1 MAPEH
6 YFLFFNISI
15 ILGII
20 PKKEVLQMGNTLHE
34 AGSDTVDTIV
44 QIAKGLSNVA
54 TNKVAN
60 KSEYSYSSI
69 AKAAS
74 KLIAVFP
81 VLTSRTVSFDT
92 ARMTSKYIE
101 QISCQ
106 FFMFAL
112 QQANISNAKDGITY
126 LRQFHQNLNMGDDNT
141 DAVIAAMQSWI
152 DAYTKGTQEST
163 TFADVLNNEAL
174 SEAMVDPFMMQSDDV
189 KISASDMR
197 ELMHAMQ
204 ESANI
209 QFYDTKLNPLSID
222 DYVVREFAGGDYRV
236 TVSPYALNEVT
247 GNKNDPVDND
257 YDPRLDKNDPRYDY
271 TYSQYYNRL
280 SDDYKIYYDTGRYSS
295 AADAYKDQQYD
306 RRSKENSNNTYRANK
321 EYNRHQEVQDK
332 NYTERYKAYQKAETE
347 RQKEANRAHEADRQY
362 NDQKDKEAKEQNDR
376 INANRMRAN
385 TAFLKDQDI
394 KKMNDAVPSILI
406 VKFYQKNDNDISGVA
421 TEFLIGIK
429 SKVVPI
435 TTTEILRRIMNDN
448 KDGQKFLKFMRVI
461 TGELKAS
468 DVLLGLSRITDDV
481 KSYKVKGA
489 RGDIWTL
496 LQNRAVAAKEQVR
509 SGKHNDFSAITT
521 VLISQQDAD
530 ELYREENF
538 DINDPKNAV
547 HFMQSYNLMG
557 FAIADDSNEVLHLLL
572 DNGSKNFEDI
582 SYRMLERETQDSTYK
597 KLINL
602 MAASK

>member
-34 AGSDTVDTIV
+34 AGSDTVDTII

-54 TNKVAN
+54 TNKVSN

-69 AKAAS
+69 ANAAS

-112 QQANISNAKDGITY
+112 QQANISNAKDGIAY

-163 TFADVLNNEAL
+163 TFADALNNEVL

-236 TVSPYALNEVT
+236 TVSPYILNEAKA
-247 GNKNDPVDND
+247 NKRKANNSYNENKEQHRHEEEINKILNDRMKIYQNAQSERDKQDAENEKQQKEDQKSTSRDND
-257 YDPRLDKNDPRYDY
+257 WRD
-271 TYSQYYNRL
+271 
-280 SDDYKIYYDTGRYSS
+280 
-295 AADAYKDQQYD
+295 
-306 RRSKENSNNTYRANK
+306 
-321 EYNRHQEVQDK
+321 
-332 NYTERYKAYQKAETE
+332 
-347 RQKEANRAHEADRQY
+347 
-362 NDQKDKEAKEQNDR
+362 
-376 INANRMRAN
+376 ANRMHNN

-394 KKMNDAVPSILI
+394 KKMNDALPSILI
-406 VKFYQKNDNDISGVA
+406 VKFYQKNSNDGVSGVA

-538 DINDPKNAV
+538 DINDPKNAI

>member
-69 AKAAS
+69 ANAAS

-92 ARMTSKYIE
+92 ARMTAKYIE

-112 QQANISNAKDGITY
+112 QQANISNAKDGIAY

-163 TFADVLNNEAL
+163 TFADALNNEVL

-236 TVSPYALNEVT
+236 TVSPYILNEAKA
-247 GNKNDPVDND
+247 NKRKANN
-257 YDPRLDKNDPRYDY
+257 
-271 TYSQYYNRL
+271 SYNENKEQHRHEEEMN
-280 SDDYKIYYDTGRYSS
+280 KIYN
-295 AADAYKDQQYD
+295 D
-306 RRSKENSNNTYRANK
+306 RMKI
-321 EYNRHQEVQDK
+321 
-332 NYTERYKAYQKAETE
+332 YQKAQSE
-347 RQKEANRAHEADRQY
+347 RDKQDAENEKQQKE
-362 NDQKDKEAKEQNDR
+362 DQKSTSRDNDWR
-376 INANRMRAN
+376 DANRMHNN

-394 KKMNDAVPSILI
+394 KKMNDALPSILI
-406 VKFYQKNDNDISGVA
+406 VKFYQKNSNDGVSGVA
-421 TEFLIGIK
+421 TEFIIGIK

-538 DINDPKNAV
+538 DINDPKNAI

>member
-112 QQANISNAKDGITY
+112 QQANISNAKDGIAY

-163 TFADVLNNEAL
+163 TFADALNNEVL

-189 KISASDMR
+189 KISASDIR

-222 DYVVREFAGGDYRV
+222 DYVVREFAGGDYKV
-236 TVSPYALNEVT
+236 TVSPYILNEA
-247 GNKNDPVDND
+247 K
-257 YDPRLDKNDPRYDY
+257 
-271 TYSQYYNRL
+271 
-280 SDDYKIYYDTGRYSS
+280 
-295 AADAYKDQQYD
+295 
-306 RRSKENSNNTYRANK
+306 ANK
-321 EYNRHQEVQDK
+321 RKANNSYNENKEQHRHEEEMNKILNDRMK
-332 NYTERYKAYQKAETE
+332 TYQKAQSE
-347 RQKEANRAHEADRQY
+347 RDKQDAENEKQQKE
-362 NDQKDKEAKEQNDR
+362 DQKSTSRDNDWR
-376 INANRMRAN
+376 DANRMHNN

-406 VKFYQKNDNDISGVA
+406 VKFYQKNSNDAVSGVA

-538 DINDPKNAV
+538 DINDPKNAI

>member
-69 AKAAS
+69 ANAAS

-112 QQANISNAKDGITY
+112 QQANISNAKDGIAY

-163 TFADVLNNEAL
+163 TFADALNNEAL

-236 TVSPYALNEVT
+236 TVSPYILNEAKT
-247 GNKNDPVDND
+247 NKRKANNSYNENKEQHRHEEKMNEILNDRMKIYQNAQSEKDKQDAENEKQQKEDQKSTSRDND
-257 YDPRLDKNDPRYDY
+257 WRD
-271 TYSQYYNRL
+271 
-280 SDDYKIYYDTGRYSS
+280 
-295 AADAYKDQQYD
+295 
-306 RRSKENSNNTYRANK
+306 
-321 EYNRHQEVQDK
+321 
-332 NYTERYKAYQKAETE
+332 
-347 RQKEANRAHEADRQY
+347 
-362 NDQKDKEAKEQNDR
+362 
-376 INANRMRAN
+376 ANRMHNN

-406 VKFYQKNDNDISGVA
+406 VKFYQKNSNDAVSGVA

-538 DINDPKNAV
+538 DINDPKNAI

>member
-112 QQANISNAKDGITY
+112 QQANISNAKDGIAY

-163 TFADVLNNEAL
+163 TFADALNNEVL

-189 KISASDMR
+189 KISASDIR

-236 TVSPYALNEVT
+236 TVSPYILNEVKLDR
-247 GNKNDPVDND
+247 NKANNS
-257 YDPRLDKNDPRYDY
+257 Y
-271 TYSQYYNRL
+271 
-280 SDDYKIYYDTGRYSS
+280 
-295 AADAYKDQQYD
+295 
-306 RRSKENSNNTYRANK
+306 KENK
-321 EYNRHQEVQDK
+321 EQHRHEEEMDR
-332 NYTERYKAYQKAETE
+332 NYTERYKADRKAETE
-347 RQKEANRAHEADRQY
+347 YYKEYNRSREADRQY
-362 NDQKDKEAKEQNDR
+362 NDQKDKDAKEQNDR
-376 INANRMRAN
+376 VNANRMRAN
-385 TAFLKDQDI
+385 TTILKDQDI

-435 TTTEILRRIMNDN
+435 TTAEILRRIMNDN

-538 DINDPKNAV
+538 DINDPKNAI

>member
-20 PKKEVLQMGNTLHE
+20 PKKEVLQMVNTLHE

-69 AKAAS
+69 ANAS
-74 KLIAVFP
+74 SNLIAVFP
-81 VLTSRTVSFDT
+81 VLASRTVSFDT
-92 ARMTSKYIE
+92 ARMASKYIE
-101 QISCQ
+101 QLSCQ
-106 FFMFAL
+106 FFMFVL
-112 QQANISNAKDGITY
+112 QQANISNAKDGIAY

-163 TFADVLNNEAL
+163 TFADALNNEVL

-236 TVSPYALNEVT
+236 TVSPYILNEAKA
-247 GNKNDPVDND
+247 NKRKANN
-257 YDPRLDKNDPRYDY
+257 
-271 TYSQYYNRL
+271 SYNENKEQHRHEEEMN
-280 SDDYKIYYDTGRYSS
+280 KIYN
-295 AADAYKDQQYD
+295 D
-306 RRSKENSNNTYRANK
+306 RMKI
-321 EYNRHQEVQDK
+321 
-332 NYTERYKAYQKAETE
+332 YQKAQSE
-347 RQKEANRAHEADRQY
+347 RDKQDAENEKQKKE
-362 NDQKDKEAKEQNDR
+362 DQKNTSRDNDWR
-376 INANRMRAN
+376 DANRMHNN

-394 KKMNDAVPSILI
+394 KKMNDALPSILI
-406 VKFYQKNDNDISGVA
+406 VKFYQKNSDGGVSGVA
-421 TEFLIGIK
+421 TEFIIGIK

-538 DINDPKNAV
+538 DINDPKNAI

>member
-1 MAPEH
+1 
-6 YFLFFNISI
+6 
-15 ILGII
+15 
-20 PKKEVLQMGNTLHE
+20 
-34 AGSDTVDTIV
+34 
-44 QIAKGLSNVA
+44 
-54 TNKVAN
+54 
-60 KSEYSYSSI
+60 
-69 AKAAS
+69 
-74 KLIAVFP
+74 
-81 VLTSRTVSFDT
+81 
-92 ARMTSKYIE
+92 
-101 QISCQ
+101 
-106 FFMFAL
+106 
-112 QQANISNAKDGITY
+112 
-126 LRQFHQNLNMGDDNT
+126 
-141 DAVIAAMQSWI
+141 
-152 DAYTKGTQEST
+152 
-163 TFADVLNNEAL
+163 
-174 SEAMVDPFMMQSDDV
+174 
-189 KISASDMR
+189 
-197 ELMHAMQ
+197 
-204 ESANI
+204 
-209 QFYDTKLNPLSID
+209 
-222 DYVVREFAGGDYRV
+222 
-236 TVSPYALNEVT
+236 
-247 GNKNDPVDND
+247 
-257 YDPRLDKNDPRYDY
+257 
-271 TYSQYYNRL
+271 
-280 SDDYKIYYDTGRYSS
+280 
-295 AADAYKDQQYD
+295 
-306 RRSKENSNNTYRANK
+306 
-321 EYNRHQEVQDK
+321 
-332 NYTERYKAYQKAETE
+332 
-347 RQKEANRAHEADRQY
+347 
-362 NDQKDKEAKEQNDR
+362 
-376 INANRMRAN
+376 MRAN
-385 TAFLKDQDI
+385 TTILKDQDI

-406 VKFYQKNDNDISGVA
+406 VKFYQKNENNDVSGVA

-538 DINDPKNAV
+538 DINDPKNAI

>member
-44 QIAKGLSNVA
+44 KIAKGLSNVA
-54 TNKVAN
+54 TNAQAD

-81 VLTSRTVSFDT
+81 VLASRTVSFDT

-112 QQANISNAKDGITY
+112 QQANISNAKDGIAY

-152 DAYTKGTQEST
+152 DAYNAGKNESA
-163 TFADVLNNEAL
+163 TFADALNNEML

-197 ELMHAMQ
+197 DLMHAMQ

-236 TVSPYALNEVT
+236 TVSPYILNEA
-247 GNKNDPVDND
+247 K
-257 YDPRLDKNDPRYDY
+257 
-271 TYSQYYNRL
+271 
-280 SDDYKIYYDTGRYSS
+280 
-295 AADAYKDQQYD
+295 
-306 RRSKENSNNTYRANK
+306 ANK
-321 EYNRHQEVQDK
+321 KKAKNSYDENKEQHRHEEEMNKILNDRMK
-332 NYTERYKAYQKAETE
+332 TYQKAQSE
-347 RQKEANRAHEADRQY
+347 RDKQDAENEKQQKEEQRSTDRD
-362 NDQKDKEAKEQNDR
+362 NDW
-376 INANRMRAN
+376 INANRKHSNA
-385 TAFLKDQDI
+385 AILKDQDI

-406 VKFYQKNDNDISGVA
+406 VKFYQKNENNGVSGVA

-435 TTTEILRRIMNDN
+435 TTAEILRRIMNDN

-538 DINDPKNAV
+538 DINDPKNAI

>member
-69 AKAAS
+69 ANAAS

-152 DAYTKGTQEST
+152 DAYTKGTQESN
-163 TFADVLNNEAL
+163 TFADALNNEIL
-174 SEAMVDPFMMQSDDV
+174 SESMVDPFMMQSDDV

-236 TVSPYALNEVT
+236 TVSPYIINEA
-247 GNKNDPVDND
+247 K
-257 YDPRLDKNDPRYDY
+257 
-271 TYSQYYNRL
+271 
-280 SDDYKIYYDTGRYSS
+280 
-295 AADAYKDQQYD
+295 
-306 RRSKENSNNTYRANK
+306 ANK
-321 EYNRHQEVQDK
+321 RKANNSYNENKEQHRHEEEMNKILNDRMK
-332 NYTERYKAYQKAETE
+332 TYQKAQSEKDKQDAE
-347 RQKEANRAHEADRQY
+347 NEKQQKE
-362 NDQKDKEAKEQNDR
+362 DQKSTSRDNDWR
-376 INANRMRAN
+376 DANRMHNN

-394 KKMNDAVPSILI
+394 KKMNDALPSILI
-406 VKFYQKNDNDISGVA
+406 VKFYQKNSNDAVSGVA
-421 TEFLIGIK
+421 TEFIIGIK

-481 KSYKVKGA
+481 KSYKIKGA

-538 DINDPKNAV
+538 DINDPKNAI

>member
-69 AKAAS
+69 ANAAS

-112 QQANISNAKDGITY
+112 QQANISNAKDGIAY

-141 DAVIAAMQSWI
+141 DSVIAAMQSWI
-152 DAYTKGTQEST
+152 DAYTKGTQESN
-163 TFADVLNNEAL
+163 TFADALNNEVL

-236 TVSPYALNEVT
+236 TVSPYILNEAKA
-247 GNKNDPVDND
+247 NKRKANN
-257 YDPRLDKNDPRYDY
+257 
-271 TYSQYYNRL
+271 SYNENKEQHRHEEEMN
-280 SDDYKIYYDTGRYSS
+280 KIYN
-295 AADAYKDQQYD
+295 D
-306 RRSKENSNNTYRANK
+306 RMKT
-321 EYNRHQEVQDK
+321 
-332 NYTERYKAYQKAETE
+332 YQKAQSE
-347 RQKEANRAHEADRQY
+347 RDKQDAENEKQQKE
-362 NDQKDKEAKEQNDR
+362 DQKSTSRDNDWKD
-376 INANRMRAN
+376 ANRMHNN

-406 VKFYQKNDNDISGVA
+406 VKFYQKNSNDSVSGVA

-538 DINDPKNAV
+538 DINDPKNAI

>member
-34 AGSDTVDTIV
+34 ASSDTVDTIV

-54 TNKVAN
+54 TNKVGD
-60 KSEYSYSSI
+60 KSSYSYSSI

-112 QQANISNAKDGITY
+112 QQANISNAKDGIEY

-152 DAYTKGTQEST
+152 DAYNAGKNENA
-163 TFADVLNNEAL
+163 TFADVLQNDIL
-174 SEAMVDPFMMQSDDV
+174 SESYVDPFMMQSDNV
-189 KISASDMR
+189 KISAADMR
-197 ELMHAMQ
+197 DIMHLMQ
-204 ESANI
+204 ENANI

-222 DYVVREFAGGDYRV
+222 DYVVREFAGGNYSV
-236 TVSPYALNEVT
+236 TISPYTLNEA
-247 GNKNDPVDND
+247 KLDPQKANNS
-257 YDPRLDKNDPRYDY
+257 Y
-271 TYSQYYNRL
+271 
-280 SDDYKIYYDTGRYSS
+280 
-295 AADAYKDQQYD
+295 
-306 RRSKENSNNTYRANK
+306 KENK
-321 EYNRHQEVQDK
+321 EQHRHEEEMDK
-332 NYTERYKAYQKAETE
+332 NYTERYKADRRAETE
-347 RQKEANRAHEADRQY
+347 YYKEYNRSKEADRQY
-362 NDQKDKEAKEQNDR
+362 NDQKAKESKEQADHD
-376 INANRMRAN
+376 NANRMRAN

-406 VKFYQKNDNDISGVA
+406 VKFYQKNDNNGVSGVA

-468 DVLLGLSRITDDV
+468 DVILGLSRITDDV

-538 DINDPKNAV
+538 DINDPKNAI

-572 DNGSKNFEDI
+572 DNGSKSFEDI

>member
-54 TNKVAN
+54 TNSKGD

-69 AKAAS
+69 ANAAS

-112 QQANISNAKDGITY
+112 QQANISNAKDGIAY

-152 DAYTKGTQEST
+152 DAYTIGRNESA
-163 TFADVLNNEAL
+163 TFADALNNEIL

-197 ELMHAMQ
+197 ELMYAMQ

-236 TVSPYALNEVT
+236 TVSPYILNEA
-247 GNKNDPVDND
+247 K
-257 YDPRLDKNDPRYDY
+257 
-271 TYSQYYNRL
+271 
-280 SDDYKIYYDTGRYSS
+280 
-295 AADAYKDQQYD
+295 
-306 RRSKENSNNTYRANK
+306 ANK
-321 EYNRHQEVQDK
+321 KKANNSYNENKEQHRHEEEMNKILNDRMK
-332 NYTERYKAYQKAETE
+332 TYQKAQSE
-347 RQKEANRAHEADRQY
+347 RDKQDAENEKQQKEEQRSTDRD
-362 NDQKDKEAKEQNDR
+362 NDW
-376 INANRMRAN
+376 INANRKHSN
-385 TAFLKDQDI
+385 TAILKDQDI

-406 VKFYQKNDNDISGVA
+406 VKFYQKNDNNAVSGVA

-435 TTTEILRRIMNDN
+435 TTAEILRRIMNDN

-538 DINDPKNAV
+538 DINDPKNAI

>member
-69 AKAAS
+69 ANAAS

-112 QQANISNAKDGITY
+112 QQANISNAKDGIAY

-163 TFADVLNNEAL
+163 TFADVLNNEVL

-236 TVSPYALNEVT
+236 TVSPYVLNEA
-247 GNKNDPVDND
+247 K
-257 YDPRLDKNDPRYDY
+257 
-271 TYSQYYNRL
+271 
-280 SDDYKIYYDTGRYSS
+280 
-295 AADAYKDQQYD
+295 
-306 RRSKENSNNTYRANK
+306 ANK
-321 EYNRHQEVQDK
+321 RKANNSYNENKEQHRHEEEMNKILNDRMK
-332 NYTERYKAYQKAETE
+332 IYQKAQSE
-347 RQKEANRAHEADRQY
+347 RDKQDAENEKQQKEDQKSTSRDNDWKDANRIH
-362 NDQKDKEAKEQNDR
+362 N
-376 INANRMRAN
+376 N
-385 TAFLKDQDI
+385 TAILKDQDI

-406 VKFYQKNDNDISGVA
+406 VKFYQKNSNDAVSGVA

-538 DINDPKNAV
+538 DINDPKNAI

>member
-69 AKAAS
+69 ANAAS

-163 TFADVLNNEAL
+163 TFADALNNEVL

-236 TVSPYALNEVT
+236 TVSPYILNEA
-247 GNKNDPVDND
+247 K
-257 YDPRLDKNDPRYDY
+257 
-271 TYSQYYNRL
+271 
-280 SDDYKIYYDTGRYSS
+280 
-295 AADAYKDQQYD
+295 
-306 RRSKENSNNTYRANK
+306 ANK
-321 EYNRHQEVQDK
+321 RKANNSYNENKEQHRHEEEMNKILNDRMK
-332 NYTERYKAYQKAETE
+332 TYQKAQSE
-347 RQKEANRAHEADRQY
+347 RDKQDAENEKQQKE
-362 NDQKDKEAKEQNDR
+362 DQKSTSRDNDWR
-376 INANRMRAN
+376 DANRMHNN

-394 KKMNDAVPSILI
+394 KKMNDALPSILI
-406 VKFYQKNDNDISGVA
+406 VKFYQKNSNDAVSGVA

-538 DINDPKNAV
+538 DINDPKNAI

>member
-69 AKAAS
+69 ANAAS

-152 DAYTKGTQEST
+152 DAYTKGTQESN
-163 TFADVLNNEAL
+163 TFADALNNEVL

-189 KISASDMR
+189 RISASDMR
-197 ELMHAMQ
+197 ELMHVMQ

-222 DYVVREFAGGDYRV
+222 DYVVREFAGGDYKV
-236 TVSPYALNEVT
+236 TVSPYILNEA
-247 GNKNDPVDND
+247 K
-257 YDPRLDKNDPRYDY
+257 
-271 TYSQYYNRL
+271 
-280 SDDYKIYYDTGRYSS
+280 
-295 AADAYKDQQYD
+295 
-306 RRSKENSNNTYRANK
+306 ANK
-321 EYNRHQEVQDK
+321 RKANNSYNENKEQHRHEEEMNKILNDRMK
-332 NYTERYKAYQKAETE
+332 IYQKAQSE
-347 RQKEANRAHEADRQY
+347 RDKQDAENEKQQKE
-362 NDQKDKEAKEQNDR
+362 DQKSTSRDNDWR
-376 INANRMRAN
+376 DANRMHNN

-394 KKMNDAVPSILI
+394 KKMNDALPSILI
-406 VKFYQKNDNDISGVA
+406 VKFYQKNSNDAVSGVA

-489 RGDIWTL
+489 RGDIWNL

-538 DINDPKNAV
+538 DINNPKNAI

>member
-34 AGSDTVDTIV
+34 AGSDTVDTIIH
-44 QIAKGLSNVA
+44 IAKGLSNVA
-54 TNKVAN
+54 TNKVSN

-69 AKAAS
+69 ANAAS

-112 QQANISNAKDGITY
+112 QQANISNAKDGIAY

-163 TFADVLNNEAL
+163 TFADALNNEVL

-236 TVSPYALNEVT
+236 TVSPYILNEAKA
-247 GNKNDPVDND
+247 NKRKANNSYNENKEQHRHEEEMNKIYNDRMKIYQNAQSERDKQDAENEKQQKEDQKSTSRDND
-257 YDPRLDKNDPRYDY
+257 WRD
-271 TYSQYYNRL
+271 
-280 SDDYKIYYDTGRYSS
+280 
-295 AADAYKDQQYD
+295 
-306 RRSKENSNNTYRANK
+306 
-321 EYNRHQEVQDK
+321 
-332 NYTERYKAYQKAETE
+332 
-347 RQKEANRAHEADRQY
+347 
-362 NDQKDKEAKEQNDR
+362 
-376 INANRMRAN
+376 ANRMHNN

-394 KKMNDAVPSILI
+394 KKMNDALPSILI
-406 VKFYQKNDNDISGVA
+406 VKFYQKNSNDGVSGVA

-538 DINDPKNAV
+538 DINDPKNAI

>member
-1 MAPEH
+1 MTPEH

-69 AKAAS
+69 ANAAS

-106 FFMFAL
+106 FFMFVL

-163 TFADVLNNEAL
+163 TFADALNNEVL

-236 TVSPYALNEVT
+236 TVSPYILNEAKA
-247 GNKNDPVDND
+247 NKRKANNSYNENKEQHRHEEKMNEILNDRMKIYQNAQSEKDKQDAENEKQQKEDQKSTSGDND
-257 YDPRLDKNDPRYDY
+257 WRD
-271 TYSQYYNRL
+271 
-280 SDDYKIYYDTGRYSS
+280 
-295 AADAYKDQQYD
+295 
-306 RRSKENSNNTYRANK
+306 
-321 EYNRHQEVQDK
+321 
-332 NYTERYKAYQKAETE
+332 
-347 RQKEANRAHEADRQY
+347 
-362 NDQKDKEAKEQNDR
+362 
-376 INANRMRAN
+376 ANRMHNN
-385 TAFLKDQDI
+385 TAILKDQDI

-406 VKFYQKNDNDISGVA
+406 VKFYQKNSNDAVSGVA

-538 DINDPKNAV
+538 DINDPKNAI

>member
-1 MAPEH
+1 
-6 YFLFFNISI
+6 
-15 ILGII
+15 
-20 PKKEVLQMGNTLHE
+20 MGNTLHE

-54 TNKVAN
+54 TNKVSN

-69 AKAAS
+69 ANAAS

-112 QQANISNAKDGITY
+112 QQANISNAKDGIAY

-152 DAYTKGTQEST
+152 DAYTKGTQESN
-163 TFADVLNNEAL
+163 TFADALNNEIL
-174 SEAMVDPFMMQSDDV
+174 SESMVDPFMMQSDDV

-236 TVSPYALNEVT
+236 TVSPYILNEA
-247 GNKNDPVDND
+247 K
-257 YDPRLDKNDPRYDY
+257 
-271 TYSQYYNRL
+271 
-280 SDDYKIYYDTGRYSS
+280 
-295 AADAYKDQQYD
+295 
-306 RRSKENSNNTYRANK
+306 ANK
-321 EYNRHQEVQDK
+321 RKANNSYNENKEQHRHEEEMNKILNDRMK
-332 NYTERYKAYQKAETE
+332 IYQKAQSE
-347 RQKEANRAHEADRQY
+347 RDKQDAENEKQQKE
-362 NDQKDKEAKEQNDR
+362 DQKSTSRDNDWR
-376 INANRMRAN
+376 NANRMHNN

-406 VKFYQKNDNDISGVA
+406 VKFYQKNSNDAVSGVA

-538 DINDPKNAV
+538 DINDPKNAI

>member
-69 AKAAS
+69 ANASS

-106 FFMFAL
+106 LFMFVL

-163 TFADVLNNEAL
+163 TFADALNNEVL

-236 TVSPYALNEVT
+236 TVSPYILNEA
-247 GNKNDPVDND
+247 K
-257 YDPRLDKNDPRYDY
+257 
-271 TYSQYYNRL
+271 
-280 SDDYKIYYDTGRYSS
+280 
-295 AADAYKDQQYD
+295 
-306 RRSKENSNNTYRANK
+306 ANK
-321 EYNRHQEVQDK
+321 RKANNSYNENKEQHRHEEEMNKILNDRMK
-332 NYTERYKAYQKAETE
+332 IYQKAQSE
-347 RQKEANRAHEADRQY
+347 RDKQDAENEKQQKE
-362 NDQKDKEAKEQNDR
+362 DQKSTSRDNDWR
-376 INANRMRAN
+376 DANRMHNN

-394 KKMNDAVPSILI
+394 KKMNDALPSILI
-406 VKFYQKNDNDISGVA
+406 VKFYQKNSDGGVSGVA
-421 TEFLIGIK
+421 TEFIIGIK

-538 DINDPKNAV
+538 DINDPKNAI

>member
-69 AKAAS
+69 ANAAS

-152 DAYTKGTQEST
+152 DAYTKGTQESN
-163 TFADVLNNEAL
+163 TFADALNNEVL

-189 KISASDMR
+189 NISASDMR
-197 ELMHAMQ
+197 DLMHVMQ

-236 TVSPYALNEVT
+236 TVSPYILNEAKA
-247 GNKNDPVDND
+247 NKRKANNSYNENKEQHRHEEKMNEILNDRMKIYQNAQSEKDKQDAENEKQKKEDQKSTSRDND
-257 YDPRLDKNDPRYDY
+257 WRD
-271 TYSQYYNRL
+271 
-280 SDDYKIYYDTGRYSS
+280 
-295 AADAYKDQQYD
+295 
-306 RRSKENSNNTYRANK
+306 
-321 EYNRHQEVQDK
+321 
-332 NYTERYKAYQKAETE
+332 
-347 RQKEANRAHEADRQY
+347 
-362 NDQKDKEAKEQNDR
+362 
-376 INANRMRAN
+376 ANRMHNN

-394 KKMNDAVPSILI
+394 KKMNDALPSILI
-406 VKFYQKNDNDISGVA
+406 VKFYQKNSDGGVSGVA
-421 TEFLIGIK
+421 TEFIIGVK

-538 DINDPKNAV
+538 DINDPKNAI

>member
-112 QQANISNAKDGITY
+112 QQANISNAKDGIAY

-163 TFADVLNNEAL
+163 TFADILNNEAL
-174 SEAMVDPFMMQSDDV
+174 SEAMIDPFMMQSDDV

-197 ELMHAMQ
+197 ELMHVMQ

-236 TVSPYALNEVT
+236 TVSPYILNEAKLDR
-247 GNKNDPVDND
+247 NKANNS
-257 YDPRLDKNDPRYDY
+257 Y
-271 TYSQYYNRL
+271 
-280 SDDYKIYYDTGRYSS
+280 
-295 AADAYKDQQYD
+295 
-306 RRSKENSNNTYRANK
+306 KENK
-321 EYNRHQEVQDK
+321 EQHRHEEEMDR
-332 NYTERYKAYQKAETE
+332 NYTERYKADRKAETE
-347 RQKEANRAHEADRQY
+347 YYKEYNRSREADRQY
-362 NDQKDKEAKEQNDR
+362 NDQKDKDIKEQNDR
-376 INANRMRAN
+376 VNANRMRAN
-385 TAFLKDQDI
+385 TTILKDQDI

-435 TTTEILRRIMNDN
+435 TTAEILRRIMNDN

-538 DINDPKNAV
+538 DINDPKNAI

>member
-69 AKAAS
+69 ANASS

-106 FFMFAL
+106 FFMFVL
-112 QQANISNAKDGITY
+112 QQANISNAKDGIAY

-152 DAYTKGTQEST
+152 DAYTMNKNENA
-163 TFADVLNNEAL
+163 TFADVLQDDILKE
-174 SEAMVDPFMMQSDDV
+174 SYVDPFMMQSDDV

-222 DYVVREFAGGDYRV
+222 DYVVREFAGGDYKV
-236 TVSPYALNEVT
+236 TVSPYILNEA
-247 GNKNDPVDND
+247 K
-257 YDPRLDKNDPRYDY
+257 
-271 TYSQYYNRL
+271 
-280 SDDYKIYYDTGRYSS
+280 
-295 AADAYKDQQYD
+295 
-306 RRSKENSNNTYRANK
+306 ANK
-321 EYNRHQEVQDK
+321 RKANNSYNENKEQHRHEEEMNKILNDRMK
-332 NYTERYKAYQKAETE
+332 IYQKAQSE
-347 RQKEANRAHEADRQY
+347 RDKQDAENEKQQKE
-362 NDQKDKEAKEQNDR
+362 DQKSTSRDNDWR
-376 INANRMRAN
+376 DANRMHNN

-394 KKMNDAVPSILI
+394 KKMNDALPSILI
-406 VKFYQKNDNDISGVA
+406 VKFYQKNSDGGVSGVA
-421 TEFLIGIK
+421 TEFIIGVK

-468 DVLLGLSRITDDV
+468 DVLLGLSRIADDV

-538 DINDPKNAV
+538 DINDPKNAI

>member
-34 AGSDTVDTIV
+34 AGRDTVDTIV

-112 QQANISNAKDGITY
+112 QQANISNAKDGIAY

-163 TFADVLNNEAL
+163 TFADALNNEVL

-189 KISASDMR
+189 KISASDIR

-236 TVSPYALNEVT
+236 TVSPYILNEA
-247 GNKNDPVDND
+247 K
-257 YDPRLDKNDPRYDY
+257 
-271 TYSQYYNRL
+271 
-280 SDDYKIYYDTGRYSS
+280 
-295 AADAYKDQQYD
+295 
-306 RRSKENSNNTYRANK
+306 ANK
-321 EYNRHQEVQDK
+321 RKANNSYNENKEQHRHEEEMNKILNDRMK
-332 NYTERYKAYQKAETE
+332 TYQKAQSE
-347 RQKEANRAHEADRQY
+347 RDKQDAENEKQQKE
-362 NDQKDKEAKEQNDR
+362 DQKSTSRDNDWR
-376 INANRMRAN
+376 DANRMHNN

-406 VKFYQKNDNDISGVA
+406 VKFYQKNNNDAVSGVA

-435 TTTEILRRIMNDN
+435 TTAEILRRIMNDN

-538 DINDPKNAV
+538 DINDPKNAI

>member
-69 AKAAS
+69 ANASS

-81 VLTSRTVSFDT
+81 VLASRTVSFDT
-92 ARMTSKYIE
+92 ARMASKYIE
-101 QISCQ
+101 QLSCQ
-106 FFMFAL
+106 FFMFVL
-112 QQANISNAKDGITY
+112 QQANISNAKDGIAY

-163 TFADVLNNEAL
+163 TFADALNNEVL

-222 DYVVREFAGGDYRV
+222 DYVVREFAGGDYKV
-236 TVSPYALNEVT
+236 TVSPYILNEAKA
-247 GNKNDPVDND
+247 NKRKANNSYNENKEQHRHEEKMNEILNDRMKIYQNAQSEKDKQDAENEKQQKEDQKSTSRDND
-257 YDPRLDKNDPRYDY
+257 WRD
-271 TYSQYYNRL
+271 
-280 SDDYKIYYDTGRYSS
+280 
-295 AADAYKDQQYD
+295 
-306 RRSKENSNNTYRANK
+306 
-321 EYNRHQEVQDK
+321 
-332 NYTERYKAYQKAETE
+332 
-347 RQKEANRAHEADRQY
+347 
-362 NDQKDKEAKEQNDR
+362 
-376 INANRMRAN
+376 ANRMHNN

-394 KKMNDAVPSILI
+394 KKMNDALPSILI
-406 VKFYQKNDNDISGVA
+406 VKFYQKNSDGGVSGVA
-421 TEFLIGIK
+421 TEFIIGIK

-509 SGKHNDFSAITT
+509 YGKHNDFSAITT

-538 DINDPKNAV
+538 DINDPKNAI

>member
-54 TNKVAN
+54 TNAKGD

-81 VLTSRTVSFDT
+81 VLASRTVSFDT

-112 QQANISNAKDGITY
+112 QQANISNAKDGIEY

-141 DAVIAAMQSWI
+141 DSVIAAMQSWI

-163 TFADVLNNEAL
+163 TFADALNNEVL

-204 ESANI
+204 ESASI

-236 TVSPYALNEVT
+236 TVSPYILNEAKLDR
-247 GNKNDPVDND
+247 NKANNS
-257 YDPRLDKNDPRYDY
+257 Y
-271 TYSQYYNRL
+271 
-280 SDDYKIYYDTGRYSS
+280 
-295 AADAYKDQQYD
+295 
-306 RRSKENSNNTYRANK
+306 KENK
-321 EYNRHQEVQDK
+321 EQHRHEEEMDR
-332 NYTERYKAYQKAETE
+332 NYTERYKADRKAETE
-347 RQKEANRAHEADRQY
+347 YYKEYNRSREADRQY
-362 NDQKDKEAKEQNDR
+362 NDQKDKDTKEQNDR
-376 INANRMRAN
+376 VNANRMRAN
-385 TAFLKDQDI
+385 TAILKDQDI

-406 VKFYQKNDNDISGVA
+406 VKFYQKNNNDGVSGVA

-435 TTTEILRRIMNDN
+435 TTAEILRRIMNDN

-538 DINDPKNAV
+538 DINDPKNAI

>member
-69 AKAAS
+69 ANASS

-106 FFMFAL
+106 FFMFVL
-112 QQANISNAKDGITY
+112 QQANISNAKDGIAY

-152 DAYTKGTQEST
+152 DAYTRGTQEST
-163 TFADVLNNEAL
+163 TFADVLNNEIL

-189 KISASDMR
+189 NISASDMR
-197 ELMHAMQ
+197 DLMHVMQ

-236 TVSPYALNEVT
+236 TVSPYILNEA
-247 GNKNDPVDND
+247 K
-257 YDPRLDKNDPRYDY
+257 
-271 TYSQYYNRL
+271 
-280 SDDYKIYYDTGRYSS
+280 
-295 AADAYKDQQYD
+295 
-306 RRSKENSNNTYRANK
+306 ANK
-321 EYNRHQEVQDK
+321 RKANNSYNENKEQHRHEEEMNKILNDRMK
-332 NYTERYKAYQKAETE
+332 TYQKAQSE
-347 RQKEANRAHEADRQY
+347 RDKHDAENEKQQKE
-362 NDQKDKEAKEQNDR
+362 DQKSTSRDNDWKD
-376 INANRMRAN
+376 ANRMHNN

-394 KKMNDAVPSILI
+394 KKMNDALPSILI
-406 VKFYQKNDNDISGVA
+406 VKFYQKNSDGGVSGVA
-421 TEFLIGIK
+421 TEFIIGIK

-538 DINDPKNAV
+538 DINDPKNAI

>member
-69 AKAAS
+69 ANASS

-81 VLTSRTVSFDT
+81 VLASRTVSFDT
-92 ARMTSKYIE
+92 ARMASKYIE
-101 QISCQ
+101 QLSCQ
-106 FFMFAL
+106 FFMFVL
-112 QQANISNAKDGITY
+112 QQANISNAKDGIAY

-163 TFADVLNNEAL
+163 TFADALNNEVL

-222 DYVVREFAGGDYRV
+222 DYVVREFAGGDYKV
-236 TVSPYALNEVT
+236 TVSPYILNEAKA
-247 GNKNDPVDND
+247 NKRKANNSYNENKEQHRHEEKMNEILNDRMKIYQNAQSEKDKQDAENEKQQKEDQKSTSRDND
-257 YDPRLDKNDPRYDY
+257 WRD
-271 TYSQYYNRL
+271 
-280 SDDYKIYYDTGRYSS
+280 
-295 AADAYKDQQYD
+295 
-306 RRSKENSNNTYRANK
+306 
-321 EYNRHQEVQDK
+321 
-332 NYTERYKAYQKAETE
+332 
-347 RQKEANRAHEADRQY
+347 
-362 NDQKDKEAKEQNDR
+362 
-376 INANRMRAN
+376 ANRMHNN

-394 KKMNDAVPSILI
+394 KKMNDALPSILI
-406 VKFYQKNDNDISGVA
+406 VKFYQKNSDGGVSGVA
-421 TEFLIGIK
+421 TEFIIGIK

-538 DINDPKNAV
+538 DINDPKNAI

>member
-1 MAPEH
+1 
-6 YFLFFNISI
+6 
-15 ILGII
+15 
-20 PKKEVLQMGNTLHE
+20 MGNTLHE
-34 AGSDTVDTIV
+34 ANTDTVDTIV

-54 TNKVAN
+54 TNSVGN

-112 QQANISNAKDGITY
+112 QQANISNAKDGIEY

-152 DAYTKGTQEST
+152 DAYTMNKNENA
-163 TFADVLNNEAL
+163 TFADVLQDDILKE
-174 SEAMVDPFMMQSDDV
+174 SYVDPFMMQSDDV
-189 KISASDMR
+189 KVSAADMR
-197 ELMHAMQ
+197 DIMHLMQ
-204 ESANI
+204 ENANI

-236 TVSPYALNEVT
+236 TISPYTLNEA
-247 GNKNDPVDND
+247 K
-257 YDPRLDKNDPRYDY
+257 LDK
-271 TYSQYYNRL
+271 QKANR
-280 SDDYKIYYDTGRYSS
+280 SY
-295 AADAYKDQQYD
+295 Q
-306 RRSKENSNNTYRANK
+306 ENK
-321 EYNRHQEVQDK
+321 EQHRHEEQMDK
-332 NYTERYKAYQKAETE
+332 NYTERYKADRQAETERQKQETE
-347 RQKEANRAHEADRQY
+347 RQKEANRAREADRKY
-362 NDQKDKEAKEQNDR
+362 NDQKAKDTKEANDR
-376 INANRMRAN
+376 RDAYQMRNN
-385 TAFLKDQDI
+385 TSFLKDQDI

-406 VKFYQKNDNDISGVA
+406 VKFYQKNDKTSDVSGVA

-538 DINDPKNAV
+538 DINDPKNAI

>member
-112 QQANISNAKDGITY
+112 QQANISNAKDGIAY

-163 TFADVLNNEAL
+163 TFADALNNEAL
-174 SEAMVDPFMMQSDDV
+174 SEAMIDPFMMQSDDV

-197 ELMHAMQ
+197 ELMHVMQ

-236 TVSPYALNEVT
+236 TVSPYILNEAKLDR
-247 GNKNDPVDND
+247 NKANNS
-257 YDPRLDKNDPRYDY
+257 Y
-271 TYSQYYNRL
+271 
-280 SDDYKIYYDTGRYSS
+280 
-295 AADAYKDQQYD
+295 
-306 RRSKENSNNTYRANK
+306 KENK
-321 EYNRHQEVQDK
+321 EQHRHEEEMDR
-332 NYTERYKAYQKAETE
+332 NYTERYKADRKAETE
-347 RQKEANRAHEADRQY
+347 YYKEYNRSREADRQY
-362 NDQKDKEAKEQNDR
+362 NDQKDKDTKEQNDR
-376 INANRMRAN
+376 VNANRMRAN
-385 TAFLKDQDI
+385 TTILKDQDI

-435 TTTEILRRIMNDN
+435 TTAEILRRIMNDN

-538 DINDPKNAV
+538 DINDPKNAI

>member
-112 QQANISNAKDGITY
+112 QQANISNAKDGIAY

-163 TFADVLNNEAL
+163 TFADALNNEVL

-189 KISASDMR
+189 KISASDIR
-197 ELMHAMQ
+197 ELMHAIQ

-236 TVSPYALNEVT
+236 TVSPYILNEA
-247 GNKNDPVDND
+247 K
-257 YDPRLDKNDPRYDY
+257 
-271 TYSQYYNRL
+271 
-280 SDDYKIYYDTGRYSS
+280 
-295 AADAYKDQQYD
+295 
-306 RRSKENSNNTYRANK
+306 ANK
-321 EYNRHQEVQDK
+321 RKANNSYNENKEQHRHEEEMNKILNDRMK
-332 NYTERYKAYQKAETE
+332 TYQKAQSE
-347 RQKEANRAHEADRQY
+347 RDKQDAENEKQQKE
-362 NDQKDKEAKEQNDR
+362 DQKSTSRDNDWR
-376 INANRMRAN
+376 DANRMHNN

-406 VKFYQKNDNDISGVA
+406 VKFYQKNNNDAVSGVA

-435 TTTEILRRIMNDN
+435 TTAEILRRIMNDN

-496 LQNRAVAAKEQVR
+496 LQNRAAAAKEQVR

-538 DINDPKNAV
+538 DINDPKNAI

>member
-1 MAPEH
+1 
-6 YFLFFNISI
+6 
-15 ILGII
+15 
-20 PKKEVLQMGNTLHE
+20 MGNTLHE

-69 AKAAS
+69 ANAAS

-163 TFADVLNNEAL
+163 TFANALNNEAL

-197 ELMHAMQ
+197 ELMHVMQ

-236 TVSPYALNEVT
+236 TVSPYILNEAKT
-247 GNKNDPVDND
+247 NKRKANN
-257 YDPRLDKNDPRYDY
+257 
-271 TYSQYYNRL
+271 SYN
-280 SDDYKIYYDTGRYSS
+280 
-295 AADAYKDQQYD
+295 
-306 RRSKENSNNTYRANK
+306 ENK
-321 EYNRHQEVQDK
+321 EQHRHEEEMNKILNDRMK
-332 NYTERYKAYQKAETE
+332 TYQKAQSE
-347 RQKEANRAHEADRQY
+347 RDKQDAENEKQQKE
-362 NDQKDKEAKEQNDR
+362 DQKSTSRDNDWR
-376 INANRMRAN
+376 DANRMHNN

-394 KKMNDAVPSILI
+394 KKMNDALPSILI
-406 VKFYQKNDNDISGVA
+406 VKFYQKNSNDGVSGVA

-538 DINDPKNAV
+538 DINDPKNAI

>member
-44 QIAKGLSNVA
+44 KIAKGLSNVA
-54 TNKVAN
+54 TNAQAD

-81 VLTSRTVSFDT
+81 VLASRTVSFDT
-92 ARMTSKYIE
+92 ARMASKYIE

-112 QQANISNAKDGITY
+112 QQANISNAKDGIAY

-152 DAYTKGTQEST
+152 DAYTAGRNESA
-163 TFADVLNNEAL
+163 TFADALNNEIL

-189 KISASDMR
+189 KISPSDMR
-197 ELMHAMQ
+197 DLMHAMQ

-236 TVSPYALNEVT
+236 TVSPYILNEA
-247 GNKNDPVDND
+247 K
-257 YDPRLDKNDPRYDY
+257 
-271 TYSQYYNRL
+271 
-280 SDDYKIYYDTGRYSS
+280 
-295 AADAYKDQQYD
+295 
-306 RRSKENSNNTYRANK
+306 ANK
-321 EYNRHQEVQDK
+321 KKAKNSYDENKEQHRHEEEMNKILNDRMK
-332 NYTERYKAYQKAETE
+332 TYQKAQSE
-347 RQKEANRAHEADRQY
+347 RDKQDAENEKQQKEEQRSTDRD
-362 NDQKDKEAKEQNDR
+362 NDW
-376 INANRMRAN
+376 INANRKHSNA
-385 TAFLKDQDI
+385 AILKDQDI

-406 VKFYQKNDNDISGVA
+406 VKFYQKNENNGVSGVA

-435 TTTEILRRIMNDN
+435 TTAEILRRIMNDN

-538 DINDPKNAV
+538 DINDPKNAI

>member
-69 AKAAS
+69 ANAAS

-112 QQANISNAKDGITY
+112 QQANISNAKDGIAY

-141 DAVIAAMQSWI
+141 DSVIAAMQSWI

-163 TFADVLNNEAL
+163 TFADALNNEVL
-174 SEAMVDPFMMQSDDV
+174 SETMVDPFMMQSDDV

-197 ELMHAMQ
+197 DLMHVMQ

-236 TVSPYALNEVT
+236 TVSPYILNEAKA
-247 GNKNDPVDND
+247 NKRKANN
-257 YDPRLDKNDPRYDY
+257 
-271 TYSQYYNRL
+271 SYNENKEQHRHEEEMN
-280 SDDYKIYYDTGRYSS
+280 KIYN
-295 AADAYKDQQYD
+295 D
-306 RRSKENSNNTYRANK
+306 RMKI
-321 EYNRHQEVQDK
+321 
-332 NYTERYKAYQKAETE
+332 YQKAQSE
-347 RQKEANRAHEADRQY
+347 RDKQDAENEKQQKE
-362 NDQKDKEAKEQNDR
+362 DQKSTSRDNDWR
-376 INANRMRAN
+376 DANRMHNN

-394 KKMNDAVPSILI
+394 KKMNDALPSILI
-406 VKFYQKNDNDISGVA
+406 VKFYQKNSDGGVSGVA

-538 DINDPKNAV
+538 DINDPKNAI

-582 SYRMLERETQDSTYK
+582 SYRMLERETQDGTYK

>member
-34 AGSDTVDTIV
+34 AGSDTVDTII

-69 AKAAS
+69 ANAAS

-112 QQANISNAKDGITY
+112 QQANISNAKDGIAY

-141 DAVIAAMQSWI
+141 DSVIAAMQSWI

-163 TFADVLNNEAL
+163 TFADALNNEVL

-236 TVSPYALNEVT
+236 TVSPYILNEAKA
-247 GNKNDPVDND
+247 NKRKANN
-257 YDPRLDKNDPRYDY
+257 
-271 TYSQYYNRL
+271 SYNENKEQHRHEEEMN
-280 SDDYKIYYDTGRYSS
+280 KIYN
-295 AADAYKDQQYD
+295 D
-306 RRSKENSNNTYRANK
+306 RMKI
-321 EYNRHQEVQDK
+321 
-332 NYTERYKAYQKAETE
+332 YQKAQSE
-347 RQKEANRAHEADRQY
+347 RDKQDAENEKQQKE
-362 NDQKDKEAKEQNDR
+362 DQKSTSRDNDWR
-376 INANRMRAN
+376 DANRMHNN

-394 KKMNDAVPSILI
+394 KKMNDALPSILI
-406 VKFYQKNDNDISGVA
+406 VKFYQKNSNDAVSGVA

-538 DINDPKNAV
+538 DINDPKNAI

>member
-92 ARMTSKYIE
+92 ARMASKYIE

-112 QQANISNAKDGITY
+112 QQANISNAKDGIAY

-163 TFADVLNNEAL
+163 TFADALNNEVL

-197 ELMHAMQ
+197 ELMHVMQ

-236 TVSPYALNEVT
+236 TVSPYILNEAKA
-247 GNKNDPVDND
+247 NKRKANN
-257 YDPRLDKNDPRYDY
+257 
-271 TYSQYYNRL
+271 SYNENKEQHRHEEEMN
-280 SDDYKIYYDTGRYSS
+280 KIYN
-295 AADAYKDQQYD
+295 D
-306 RRSKENSNNTYRANK
+306 RMKI
-321 EYNRHQEVQDK
+321 
-332 NYTERYKAYQKAETE
+332 YQKAQSE
-347 RQKEANRAHEADRQY
+347 RDKQDAENEKQKKE
-362 NDQKDKEAKEQNDR
+362 DQKNTSRDNDWR
-376 INANRMRAN
+376 DANRMHNN

-406 VKFYQKNDNDISGVA
+406 VKFYQKNSNDAVSGVA

-468 DVLLGLSRITDDV
+468 DVLLGLSRIADDV

-538 DINDPKNAV
+538 DINDPKNAI